1 MVRLRLADGRGVLRR
16 VARRQPAVRWFWT
29 PWCPKHQA
37 EAPTDIAKETD
48 QLGKDELLA
57 MVGAL
62 LL

>member
-1 MVRLRLADGRGVLRR
+1 
-16 VARRQPAVRWFWT
+16 VRWFWT